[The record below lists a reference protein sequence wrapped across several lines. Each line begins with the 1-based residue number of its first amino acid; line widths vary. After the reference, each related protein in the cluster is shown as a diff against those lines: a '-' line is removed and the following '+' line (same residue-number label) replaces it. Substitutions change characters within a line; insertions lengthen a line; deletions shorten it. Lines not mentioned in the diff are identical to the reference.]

1 MLALLQ
7 TGHDRVQR
15 HALLGLQF
23 RDAVTGQVVDEG
35 LQVALQDRWRPQR
48 VQALAANRSGIFA
61 LHAMPGL
68 HGFAAPAP
76 AAPWSPAEPARFE
89 LQVRD
94 TRGRYLP
101 ACLLPELPS
110 TGLWAP
116 AGAWTSPPEAS
127 PPGAIPAT
135 PSVPLYSATTRP
147 LPPAMASLRVELRRA
162 GQPARPAPWARLEL
176 WLGAAR
182 IAEGLADDAGRALL
196 VFALPRPREAA
207 LGTSPA
213 GRPPAFEWTVTLRGF
228 WNPAFAAT
236 DAPAVPDFDAVFSQP
251 EAGLLRS
258 VVPALPLPPLSLSAG
273 ETLMAHQPPE
283 SCVYV
288 AE

>member
-7 TGHDRVQR
+7 PGHDRVQR

-23 RDAVTGQVVDEG
+23 RDAVTGQVVDGG
-35 LQVALQDRWRPQR
+35 LQVTLQDRWRPQR
-48 VQALAANRSGIFA
+48 VQPLAANRSGIFA
-61 LHAMPGL
+61 LHAGPGL

-76 AAPWSPAEPARFE
+76 AAPLSPAEPARFQ

-94 TRGRYLP
+94 SRGRYLP
-101 ACLLPELPS
+101 ACLLPDLPS
-110 TGLWAP
+110 AGLWAP
-116 AGAWTSPPEAS
+116 AGAWTSPSGTS
-127 PPGAIPAT
+127 PPGFSPGT
-135 PSVPLYSATTRP
+135 PWVPLYSATTRP
-147 LPPAMASLRVELRRA
+147 VPPAMASLRVELHRA

-176 WLGAAR
+176 WLGPAR
-182 IAEGLADDAGRALL
+182 IAEGLADEAGRALL
-196 VFALPRPREAA
+196 VFPLPRPREAA
-207 LGTSPA
+207 LDASPA

-228 WNPAFAAT
+228 WNPAFAAI
-236 DAPAVPDFDAVFSQP
+236 DAAAVPDFDAVFSQP
-251 EAGLLRS
+251 EAGLLSS
-258 VVPALPLPPLSLSAG
+258 VMPAVPLPPLWLRAG